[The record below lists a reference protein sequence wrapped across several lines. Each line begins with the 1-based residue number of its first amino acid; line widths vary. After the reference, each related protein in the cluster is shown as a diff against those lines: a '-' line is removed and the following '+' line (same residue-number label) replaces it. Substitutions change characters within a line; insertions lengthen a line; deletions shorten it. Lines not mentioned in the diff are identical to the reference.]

1 MLKSFCL
8 GCRHEK
14 DDKNKEPCST
24 TCQARVYYTNL
35 VENPAYIVPN
45 EFLRGNDMITLA
57 QLADSISDPKQFRKR
72 FKTTPEKVLKQKRA
86 LDALAARAFPLQ
98 YSYKLNSEKDL
109 PKGYKNCPDCPPGD
123 NPLPLDAFSI
133 HKKGFRGRQSRCK
146 IHHRLRY
153 YKYVK
158 KGEQV

>member
-14 DDKNKEPCST
+14 DNKNKEPCST

-57 QLADSISDPKQFRKR
+57 QLADSIADPNQFRKR
-72 FKTTPEKVLKQKRA
+72 LKKTPEKVLKQKRSKSS
-86 LDALAARAFPLQ
+86 LGRKVFPSQ
-98 YSYKLNSEKDL
+98 YSYSFNSKLDL
-109 PKGYKNCPDCPPGD
+109 PEGYKDCPDCPPED
-123 NPLPLDAFSI
+123 NPLPLDNFSI
-133 HKKGFRGRQSRCK
+133 HKRGFRGRQVRCK